1 MHFASLHFCKEL
13 FNVCVAAMLKSGAF
27 FVRGFGYAL
36 FYFGVEIMKIVKP
49 VFFNIVGVVL
59 GIASSII
66 VYNIAAWI
74 FLSFLPKIPLIPN
87 LLSWPVSYEW
97 YALTGIITA
106 DIFAGVAACAF
117 FCNLSTVKYNYG
129 VIFVSLINLV
139 RYVIDFINVIN
150 LNGFSFSMLLPYGVA
165 LISIFVAF
173 SSGIENDGERANIC
187 D

>member
-1 MHFASLHFCKEL
+1 
-13 FNVCVAAMLKSGAF
+13 
-27 FVRGFGYAL
+27 
-36 FYFGVEIMKIVKP
+36 MKIVKP
-49 VFFNIVGVVL
+49 AFFNIIGVLL

-74 FLSFLPKIPLIPN
+74 FLSFIPKIPFIPY

-117 FCNLSTVKYNYG
+117 FCNLSTTKYNYG
-129 VIFVSLINLV
+129 VILVSLINLV
-139 RYVIDFINVIN
+139 RYVTDFINAIN

-165 LISIFVAF
+165 LLSIFVAF
-173 SSGIENDGERANIC
+173 SSGIENDSTRTNIY